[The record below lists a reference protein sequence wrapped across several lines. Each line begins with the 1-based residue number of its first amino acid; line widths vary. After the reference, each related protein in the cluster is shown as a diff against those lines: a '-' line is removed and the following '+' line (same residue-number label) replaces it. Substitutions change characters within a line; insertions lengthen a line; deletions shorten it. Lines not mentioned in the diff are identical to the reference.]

1 MNIDLLRALCE
12 ADAIASSEQEVR
24 DILLQ
29 HANLCGKEISFDG
42 LGSTLIQLNQSSG
55 PKIMICAHMDE
66 VGFMVRSITREG
78 AVEVIP
84 IGNVRMLARFMQPV
98 CITTQ
103 HGKKIHGLLDAEL
116 HGAEARNLCVDIGAT
131 SAEEVNQCG
140 VRIGDR
146 VTYASDFK
154 VLSPESR
161 IMGKAF
167 DDRLGCFL
175 LIELMYALRSVELD
189 AEIWLVAS
197 SSEEVGMRGGKT
209 AAHMIQPDLALIL
222 DTACWSKNF
231 DYGAANHRQIGQ
243 GPMLVM
249 YDKTL
254 IPSPRLLNFIQDT
267 AQQHSIA
274 DRYVQQ
280 RRYRWRQ
287 RTPLRKRYSNC
298 GTGRANAARP
308 LRRINCGF
316 AGYRTDQAASRCRH
330 PATECRHTP
339 SSNGL
344 FAVARV

>member
-29 HANLCGKEISFDG
+29 HASLCGKKVSFDG

-98 CITTQ
+98 RITTQ

-116 HGAEARNLCVDIGAT
+116 HGSEARNLCVDIGAT

-175 LIELMYALRSVELD
+175 LIELMYALRNVELD

-267 AQQHSIA
+267 AQQNALPLQTDMFSNGGTDGGSVHLCGNGIPTAVLGAPTRHGHCAASIA
-274 DRYVQQ
+274 DLRDIEHTKQLLVAVIQQ
-280 RRYRWRQ
+280 
-287 RTPLRKRYSNC
+287 L
-298 GTGRANAARP
+298 NAET
-308 LRRINCGF
+308 LHHL
-316 AGYRTDQAASRCRH
+316 TDFSQ
-330 PATECRHTP
+330 
-339 SSNGL
+339 
-344 FAVARV
+344 

>member
-1 MNIDLLRALCE
+1 MNIDLLQALCE

-24 DILLQ
+24 DILIQ
-29 HANLCGKEISFDG
+29 HANLCDKKVSFDG

-98 CITTQ
+98 RITTQ

-116 HGAEARNLCVDIGAT
+116 HGSEARNLCVDIGAT
-131 SAEEVNQCG
+131 SVEEVNQCG

-175 LIELMYALRSVELD
+175 LIEF
-189 AEIWLVAS
+189 
-197 SSEEVGMRGGKT
+197 GK
-209 AAHMIQPDLALIL
+209 MI
-222 DTACWSKNF
+222 N
-231 DYGAANHRQIGQ
+231 
-243 GPMLVM
+243 
-249 YDKTL
+249 
-254 IPSPRLLNFIQDT
+254 
-267 AQQHSIA
+267 
-274 DRYVQQ
+274 
-280 RRYRWRQ
+280 
-287 RTPLRKRYSNC
+287 
-298 GTGRANAARP
+298 
-308 LRRINCGF
+308 
-316 AGYRTDQAASRCRH
+316 
-330 PATECRHTP
+330 
-339 SSNGL
+339 
-344 FAVARV
+344 